1 MDAITGQPLRVGDVP
16 SALLGQLTRPL
27 LWSSV
32 TSAMWTA
39 AGEASASAPV
49 RIVTVGKGARGLGM
63 TIRKDMARLQHGVLA
78 DGRKG
83 NEAGV
88 EVVELDVS

>member
-32 TSAMWTA
+32 TSAMWSQEEA
-39 AGEASASAPV
+39 AQGGV
-49 RIVTVGKGARGLGM
+49 RFVTVGKGARGLGM
-63 TIRKDMARLQHGVLA
+63 TIRKDMARLSGTKRGEKVMS
-78 DGRKG
+78 G
-83 NEAGV
+83 ESGV
-88 EVVELDVS
+88 EVVELDV